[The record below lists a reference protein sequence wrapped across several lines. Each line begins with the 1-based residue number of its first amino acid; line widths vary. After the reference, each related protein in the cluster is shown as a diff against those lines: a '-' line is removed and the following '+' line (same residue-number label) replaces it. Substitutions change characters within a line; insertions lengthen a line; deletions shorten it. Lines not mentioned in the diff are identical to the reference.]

1 MYLGKA
7 VLSSYAQQNCVSY
20 VKTTSSNIVIVKIKF
35 VSKNIT
41 FCSRIIVK
49 NNKSK
54 NKQTNKN
61 KSKAYIMITL
71 VMEIC
76 LNIFFSE
83 PLVSKHTELSVRATV
98 H

>member
-7 VLSSYAQQNCVSY
+7 VLSSYAQQNCT
-20 VKTTSSNIVIVKIKF
+20 TTSCNIVIVKIKF

-71 VMEIC
+71 VMEIY
-76 LNIFFSE
+76 LNIFFF
-83 PLVSKHTELSVRATV
+83 
-98 H
+98 

>member
-20 VKTTSSNIVIVKIKF
+20 VKTTSSNIVKIKF
-35 VSKNIT
+35 VSKYIT

-71 VMEIC
+71 VMEIY